1 MLYRLARLMHQKHL
15 KQRRLD
21 DHHPTHCSQLCWCS
35 HTRTHAK
42 MHIHAYDRYHD
53 EEWGRP
59 LHDDVALFEL
69 LCLEGAQVRSRVHSA
84 GREWC

>member
-1 MLYRLARLMHQKHL
+1 
-15 KQRRLD
+15 
-21 DHHPTHCSQLCWCS
+21 
-35 HTRTHAK
+35 